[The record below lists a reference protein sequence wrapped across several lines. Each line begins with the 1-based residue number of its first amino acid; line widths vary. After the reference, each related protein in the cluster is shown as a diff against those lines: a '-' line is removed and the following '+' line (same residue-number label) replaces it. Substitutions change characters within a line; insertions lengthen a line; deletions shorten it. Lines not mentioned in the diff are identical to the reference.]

1 MTHRLPAL
9 IAFFVLMFS
18 TAQAQYTVTSLADV
32 SDSDLTDELYSPPTL
47 RSAIENINKR
57 GVAATILIAPTL
69 EYKTITLASTLPA
82 VLPKLTFDGKGIH
95 LDGANNPAITS
106 GFFVRGNGSS
116 VRNLLIENI
125 NGSGLV
131 WQASD
136 GVIEMMIVR
145 NCVGPGMNFNGAQ
158 RNVIGGALLGYFSN
172 YIYGCSGTGGNGLS
186 FIVGSSDNEIQ
197 YTAVG
202 VNEQYRKAP
211 NSRHGIFSEDE
222 RLHIHHNLISGNEYG
237 GITIDGRGKAMFT
250 SIHDNRVGTDDQVTD
265 TIPNLQHGISI
276 SRSSNDTIRNNIVSG
291 NQGNGIYVADAT
303 SRQITII
310 NNLVGVDR
318 KTRKPL
324 PNLNGIRLNGADHVV
339 TGNVVSGNTFSGI
352 STSANTTV
360 LEGNIIGLDSTMRI
374 PMGNGSHGI
383 HCSFLSDAV
392 IGPVNGNGAWNVIGS
407 NGGSGIVLASAGM
420 NNVRVT
426 HNLIGT
432 TYQMDS
438 ARANGGNGIHI
449 LYDATDIDVED
460 NYITSNWG
468 DGIRIERNVVI
479 FLDPNRPPI
488 YQRPHN
494 IRITS
499 NLIGMAANEDSVLFH
514 GRNGVAILNAD
525 SIFIERNVIVGCE
538 LNGIEIANDSTRY
551 VVVRNNQIGALETD
565 SLSMANG
572 RSGVYVDGA
581 HEVIIGDAIDG
592 SKGNNIE
599 RNGWFGVQAAYG
611 AQNVQILG
619 NKICDNGYGG
629 IALDTFANYYSRHA
643 YDAFD
648 ADSGSNMLQN
658 TPWMWIGA
666 KKNGKLRV
674 AGYLDGTV
682 NSAYRIDVALDEAIH
697 DSIWYTITG
706 CDYVGW
712 FSVRTDTAG
721 FAVFDTTLDV
731 ADLDARLAKHPIVTT
746 TATGIHGTSQFSLK
760 PLAPPDDLAI
770 DIAITIDTSRTKV
783 YNDGRAELTAVIT
796 NKGFDQATLVT
807 VHDSIGVWF
816 SADSVGI
823 SKGVVG
829 VFDTV
834 VVATIPT
841 IDPGEQIVLRV
852 VGRSLLTG
860 THVRHVRA
868 WPTQRDLVVWNNRD
882 SIILDVEVVNS
893 IDEKGAEQSTITYGT
908 DGTVR
913 VHGCSAGSYTIQ
925 YADLGGRS
933 FGSATRIEL
942 ADGEPLIVVP
952 PRGARLLLL
961 DHDGRRVGQ
970 WVVW

>member
-1 MTHRLPAL
+1 MSRNIPVL
-9 IAFFVLMFS
+9 IATLLLIS
-18 TAQAQYTVTSLADV
+18 SSAHAQYTVSSLADLP
-32 SDSDLTDELYSPPTL
+32 DSDLTDELYSPTTL

-82 VLPKLTFDGKGIH
+82 ATPKITFDGKGIH
-95 LDGANNPAITS
+95 LDGANNSAITS
-106 GFFVRGNGSS
+106 GLFVRGNGSS
-116 VRNLLIENI
+116 VRNIMIENI

-145 NCVGPGMNFNGAQ
+145 NCNGPGMNFNGAKN
-158 RNVIGGALLGYFSN
+158 NVIGGSLLGYFSN

-186 FIVGSSDNEIQ
+186 FILGSSDNEIQ
-197 YTAVG
+197 FTAIG
-202 VNEQYRKAP
+202 VNELYRKAP

-250 SIHDNRVGTDDQVTD
+250 RIYENRIGTDDQVTD

-276 SRSSNDTIRNNIVSG
+276 SRSSDDTIRNNIISG
-291 NQGNGIYVADAT
+291 NIGNGIYVADAT
-303 SRQITII
+303 ARRITII
-310 NNLVGVDR
+310 NNIVGVNR
-318 KTRKPL
+318 KTTKPL
-324 PNLNGIRLNGADHVV
+324 PNQNGIRLNGADHVV

-352 STSANTTV
+352 STSANTTII
-360 LEGNIIGLDSTMRI
+360 EGNIIGLDSTARI
-374 PMGNGSHGI
+374 AMGNGSHGI
-383 HCSFLSDAV
+383 HCSFLTDAV
-392 IGPVNGNGAWNVIGS
+392 IGPVSGDGAWNVIGS

-420 NNVRVT
+420 ENVRVT
-426 HNLIGT
+426 HNLIGST
-432 TYQMDS
+432 FQMDS
-438 ARANGGNGIHI
+438 ARANGMNGIHI
-449 LYDATDIDVED
+449 LYDARNIDIED
-460 NYITSNWG
+460 NYLPSNWG

-488 YQRPHN
+488 YQRPSN
-494 IRITS
+494 IRITA
-499 NLIGMAANEDSVLFH
+499 NMIGWAGNTDSVLFH
-514 GRNGVAILNAD
+514 GRNGVSILNAD
-525 SIFIERNVIVGCE
+525 SIFIERNVIAGCTY
-538 LNGIEIANDSTRY
+538 NGIEIANDSTRY

-565 SLSMANG
+565 PITWNNG

-581 HEVIIGDAIDG
+581 KEVIIGDEIDG
-592 SKGNNIE
+592 KKGNNIE
-599 RNGWFGVQAAYG
+599 RNQWWGVQVAYG
-611 AQNVQILG
+611 AQNVKILG
-619 NKICDNGYGG
+619 NRICANGNGG
-629 IALDTFANYYSRHA
+629 IALDTFETYYYQHA

-666 KKNGKLRV
+666 KKDGKLRV
-674 AGYLDGTV
+674 AGFLDGKPNT
-682 NSAYRIDVALDEAIH
+682 AYRIDVGLDEVIP

-712 FSVRTDTAG
+712 FSVRTDSIG
-721 FAVFDTTLDV
+721 YAVFDTLLAVT
-731 ADLDARLAKHPIVTT
+731 DLDARLAKHSVVTT
-746 TATGIHGTSQFSLK
+746 TATGTDGTSQFSLK
-760 PLAPPDDLAI
+760 PLAPPDELAI
-770 DIAITIDTSRTKV
+770 DIAITIDTARTKV
-783 YNDGRAELTAVIT
+783 YDDGRAELTAIIT
-796 NKGFDQATLVT
+796 NRGFDRATLVT

-816 SADSVGI
+816 SADSMGI
-823 SKGVVG
+823 SKGVVD
-829 VFDTV
+829 VYDTV
-834 VVATIPT
+834 VTATIPT

-852 VGRSLLTG
+852 VGRSLVTG

-868 WPTQRDLVVWNNRD
+868 WPSQRDLVVSNNRD
-882 SIILDVEVVNS
+882 SIVLDVEVVNS
-893 IDEKGAEQSTITYGT
+893 IDEKGADQSTITYGT

-913 VHGCSAGSYTIQ
+913 VHGFPAGSYTVQ
-925 YADLGGRS
+925 YSDLGGRS

-942 ADGEPLIVVP
+942 TEGEPLSVVP

>member
-1 MTHRLPAL
+1 MKHRLPAL
-9 IAFFVLMFS
+9 IACLLLMLG
-18 TAQAQYTVTSLADV
+18 TARAQYTVTSLADV
-32 SDSDLTDELYSPPTL
+32 SDSDLTDELYSPATL

-82 VLPKLTFDGKGIH
+82 VTPMITFNGKGIH
-95 LDGANNPAITS
+95 LDGVNTPTITS
-106 GFFVRGNGSS
+106 GLFVRGNGSS
-116 VRNLLIENI
+116 VRNIMIENI

-145 NCVGPGMNFNGAQ
+145 NCNGPGMNFNGAKN
-158 RNVIGGALLGYFSN
+158 NVIGGAMLGYFSN
-172 YIYGCSGTGGNGLS
+172 YIYGCSGTGGNGMS
-186 FIVGSSDNEIQ
+186 FILGSSNNEIQ
-197 YTAVG
+197 FTAVG
-202 VNEQYRKAP
+202 VNELYRKAP

-250 SIHDNRVGTDDQVTD
+250 RLYENRIGTDDQVTD

-276 SRSSNDTIRNNIVSG
+276 SRSSDDTIRNNIVSG
-291 NQGNGIYVADAT
+291 NQGNGIIVSDAT
-303 SRQITII
+303 SRRVTII
-310 NNLVGVDR
+310 NNIVGVDR

-324 PNLNGIRLNGADHVV
+324 PNQNGIRLNGADHVV
-339 TGNVVSGNTFSGI
+339 KGNVVSGNTFAGI

-360 LEGNIIGLDSTMRI
+360 IEGNIIGLDSTARI

-383 HCSFLSDAV
+383 HCTFLSDAV
-392 IGPVNGNGAWNVIGS
+392 IGPVSADGYWNVIGS
-407 NGGSGIVLASAGM
+407 NGGSGIVLASSGLS
-420 NNVRVT
+420 NVRVT
-426 HNLIGT
+426 HNLIGST
-432 TYQMDS
+432 FQMDS
-438 ARANGGNGIHI
+438 ARANGKNGIHI
-449 LYDATDIDVED
+449 LYDARNIDIED
-460 NYITSNWG
+460 NYIPSNWG

-479 FLDPNRPPI
+479 FLDPKTPPI
-488 YQRPHN
+488 YQRPSN
-494 IRITS
+494 IRITA
-499 NLIGMAANEDSVLFH
+499 NLIGYATNADSVLFH
-514 GRNGVAILNAD
+514 GENGVSILNAD
-525 SIFIERNVIVGCE
+525 SIFIERNIITGCTF
-538 LNGIEIANDSTRY
+538 NGVQIANDSTRY

-565 SLSMANG
+565 PITWNNG

-581 HEVIIGDAIDG
+581 KEVTIGDEFDG
-592 SKGNNIE
+592 KKGNNIE
-599 RNGWFGVQAAYG
+599 RNQWWGVQVAYG
-611 AQNVQILG
+611 AQNVKILG
-619 NKICDNGYGG
+619 NKICDNGNGG
-629 IALDTFANYYSRHA
+629 IALDTFATYYTDHA

-666 KKNGKLRV
+666 KKDGKLRV

-682 NSAYRIDVALDEAIH
+682 NTAYRIDVALDEVIP

-706 CDYVGW
+706 CDVVGW
-712 FSVRTDTAG
+712 FSVRTDSSG
-721 FAVFDTTLDV
+721 YAVFDTLLDV
-731 ADLDARLAKHPIVTT
+731 SDIDARLAKHPIVTT
-746 TATGIHGTSQFSLK
+746 TATGIHGTSQYSLK
-760 PLAPPDDLAI
+760 PLAPPEELAI

-783 YNDGRAELTAVIT
+783 YNDGRAELTAIIT

-807 VHDSIGVWF
+807 VHDSLGVWF

-868 WPTQRDLVVWNNRD
+868 WPSQRDLVVTNNRD

-893 IDEKGAEQSTITYGT
+893 IDVKGAEQSTISYGT
-908 DGTVR
+908 DGTAR
-913 VHGCSAGSYTIQ
+913 VFGLPAGSYTVQ
-925 YADLGGRS
+925 YSDLGGRS

-942 ADGEPLIVVP
+942 AEGEPLSVVP
-952 PRGARLLLL
+952 PRGARLLFV
-961 DHDGRRVGQ
+961 DHDGRRVGR